1 MKTKGEMIY
10 ALSLAKHNIEKALDL
25 LLSGEEITE
34 TCISSNSDLLK
45 EVESVTKNIS
55 ESDKIIISR
64 DIFTLSDI
72 RHIINNGLVSDL
84 LLHHKVFIPNSE
96 SKTELWEIIGIN
108 HDGTNNTIDLRS
120 SIAAIEDMYFDSK
133 SNIYEDSSIRKYLN
147 TDYYD
152 SFSSE
157 AKAMIQIMDVS
168 SNGKILKDKVKLLS
182 MTELGLD
189 DYHSDILKG
198 EGNPYTVTTHMLK
211 DKEGK
216 YRMYMTRSRGLD
228 DSRCCIWRIDGIGH
242 VGVNDYD
249 YGRCAAPVIRLG

>member
-1 MKTKGEMIY
+1 MKTKGEMVY

-96 SKTELWEIIGIN
+96 SKSKIWEIIGVN
-108 HDGTNNTIDLRS
+108 HDGTKNTIDLRS
-120 SIAAIEDMYFDSK
+120 SIVAVEDMYFDDK
-133 SNIYEDSSIRKYLN
+133 SNIYEDSTIRRYL
-147 TDYYD
+147 TDPCYND
-152 SFSSE
+152 FSSE
-157 AKAMIQIMDVS
+157 AKDMIQVMDVS

-211 DKEGK
+211 DTEGT
-216 YRMYMTRSRGLD
+216 YRMHMTRSRDLD
-228 DSRCCIWRIDGIGH
+228 YSRCVWRIGDGGS
-242 VGVNDYD
+242 VDVNDY
-249 YGRCAAPVIRLG
+249 GCWRCAAPVIRLG